1 MQTTTNKCPK
11 DPTHLFK
18 RKKIEKNFEKMFHL
32 NFSILEFS
40 INFGPIRTD
49 LSGNTVWPQASGF
62 QKLAKLTIFG
72 IFN

>member
-32 NFSILEFS
+32 NFSILAFS

-49 LSGNTVWPQASGF
+49 LSGNTV
-62 QKLAKLTIFG
+62 
-72 IFN
+72 